1 MNLAAFGVH
10 HDGDS
15 EALLVVEPPDAVDDL
30 LVPLPGAVAH
40 VDSGDVHASDG
51 EGLQLVE
58 AARGGAHSADE
69 LGPARAAEAVLLEL
83 GLRDGVHLDGARI
96 GGGRG
101 GGTVVVGDQDFRGGG
116 GAEGG
121 EAAVGGGAREEE
133 GGRWEVGGN
142 GGGGR
147 GEEAEVEG
155 V

>member
-1 MNLAAFGVH
+1 MNLAAFCVH
-10 HDGDS
+10 HDGDG
-15 EALLVVEPPDAVDDL
+15 EALLVVEPADAVDDL

-51 EGLQLVE
+51 EGLQLLE

-83 GLRDGVHLDGARI
+83 GFRDGVHLDGARI

-147 GEEAEVEG
+147 GEEAELEG

>member
-58 AARGGAHSADE
+58 AACTSTIH
-69 LGPARAAEAVLLEL
+69 
-83 GLRDGVHLDGARI
+83 
-96 GGGRG
+96 
-101 GGTVVVGDQDFRGGG
+101 
-116 GAEGG
+116 
-121 EAAVGGGAREEE
+121 
-133 GGRWEVGGN
+133 
-142 GGGGR
+142 
-147 GEEAEVEG
+147 
-155 V
+155 